1 MPTFPWGHSLVI
13 MMKPSILRNV
23 LLASLGFG
31 LAIGLVFPFFADVFV
46 TWKPGMYGWFTVS
59 ALAAGAT
66 VGAVN
71 YWIVNRIL
79 ISRLRRIAE
88 VANGIGNGDLTH
100 RCEMESDDTVGEII
114 DAFNRMGTTL
124 RDLIGGMAALSG
136 KVEADARAIERLVA
150 GIRERY
156 AVQNAET
163 GEIVGTLG
171 EMRSKGGDVAN
182 TAGQV
187 ADSTD
192 RAVDVAQGGAKVV
205 AEAISGMGEIE
216 RTVARASEEIFQ
228 LGRQSDEIGA
238 IVAVIGGIAEQT
250 NLLALNAA
258 IEAARAGEQGRGFA
272 VVADEV
278 RKLAEKT
285 GRATAEI
292 GTMIGNIQA
301 QVKQT
306 VVSMEENRNHV
317 QGGVERARKAGE
329 SLAEILASVQGIST
343 MMAHIRD
350 LTGEQQQL
358 VGAIVGRAENIAGS
372 IDDALR
378 QTASCNESC
387 LGLAG
392 HSANLNEQVRRFRIA

>member
-1 MPTFPWGHSLVI
+1 
-13 MMKPSILRNV
+13 MKPSILRNV
-23 LLASLGFG
+23 LFASLGFG
-31 LAIGLVFPFFADVFV
+31 LAIGLVFPFFADLFV
-46 TWKPGMYGWFTVS
+46 VWKPGMYGWFTVS

-71 YWIVNRIL
+71 YWIVNHIL

-88 VANGIGNGDLTH
+88 VANGIGKGDLTH
-100 RCEMESDDTVGEII
+100 RCEMRSDDTVGEII
-114 DAFNRMGTTL
+114 DAFNRMAATL
-124 RDLIGGMAALSG
+124 RELIGGMAGLSG

-150 GIRERY
+150 GIRARY
-156 AVQNAET
+156 SAQNAET
-163 GEIVGTLG
+163 GEIVDTLG
-171 EMRSKGGDVAN
+171 AMRQKGGDVTG
-182 TAGQV
+182 TATQV
-187 ADSTD
+187 ADSTS
-192 RAVDVAQGGAKVV
+192 RAVDIAHSGATVV
-205 AEAISGMGEIE
+205 AEAITGMGEIE
-216 RTVARASEEIFQ
+216 RTVARAADDISQ

-238 IVAVIGGIAEQT
+238 IVAVIRGIAEQT

-285 GRATAEI
+285 GQATGEI
-292 GTMIGNIQA
+292 GAMIGNIQA

-306 VVSMEENRNHV
+306 VVSMDENRSHV
-317 QGGVERARKAGE
+317 QRGVERARKAGE
-329 SLAEILASVQGIST
+329 SLAEILASVQGISA
-343 MMAHIRD
+343 MMSHIRD

-358 VGAIVGRAENIAGS
+358 VGAIVGRAEKIAGS

>member
-1 MPTFPWGHSLVI
+1 
-13 MMKPSILRNV
+13 MKPSILRNV

-31 LAIGLVFPFFADVFV
+31 LAIGLIFPFFADLFV
-46 TWKPGMYGWFTVS
+46 VWKPGMHGWFTAS

-71 YWIVNRIL
+71 YWIVNHIL

-88 VANGIGNGDLTH
+88 VANAIGNGDLTH
-100 RCEMESDDTVGEII
+100 RCQMESADTVGEII
-114 DAFNRMGTTL
+114 NAFNRMATTL
-124 RDLIGGMAALSG
+124 RDLIGGMGGLSG
-136 KVEADARAIERLVA
+136 KVEADSLSIERLVA

-156 AVQNAET
+156 TTQNAET
-163 GEIVGTLG
+163 GEIVATLG
-171 EMRSKGGDVAN
+171 EMRNKGGDVAS
-182 TAGQV
+182 TADQV
-187 ADSTD
+187 ADSTG
-192 RAVDVAQGGAKVV
+192 RAVEIAHGGAKVV
-205 AEAISGMGEIE
+205 AEAITGMGEIE
-216 RTVARASEEIFQ
+216 RTVARASADIFQ
-228 LGRQSDEIGA
+228 LGKQSDEIGA
-238 IVAVIGGIAEQT
+238 IVAVIRGIAEQT

-285 GRATAEI
+285 GRATEEI

-317 QGGVERARKAGE
+317 QGGVERARKAGA
-329 SLAEILASVQGIST
+329 SLAEILASVQDISA
-343 MMAHIRD
+343 MMTHIRS

-358 VGAIVGRAENIAGS
+358 VGAVVGRAENIAGS

-378 QTASCNESC
+378 QTASCSESC

-392 HSANLNEQVRRFRIA
+392 HSANLNEQVRRFRVA

>member
-1 MPTFPWGHSLVI
+1 
-13 MMKPSILRNV
+13 MKPSILRNV
-23 LLASLGFG
+23 LFASLGFG
-31 LAIGLVFPFFADVFV
+31 LAIGLVFPFFADLFV
-46 TWKPGMYGWFTVS
+46 TWKPGMYVWFTVS

-71 YWIVNRIL
+71 FWIVNRIL

-88 VANGIGNGDLTH
+88 VANGIGKGDLTH
-100 RCEMESDDTVGEII
+100 RCEMVSDDTVGEII
-114 DAFNRMGTTL
+114 DAFNHMAATL
-124 RDLIGGMAALSG
+124 RELIGGMAGLAG
-136 KVEADARAIERLVA
+136 KVETDARAIERLVA
-150 GIRERY
+150 DIRERY
-156 AVQNAET
+156 ALQNTET

-171 EMRSKGGDVAN
+171 EMRSKGGDVTE

-192 RAVDVAQGGAKVV
+192 RAVQIAHGGAKVV
-205 AEAISGMGEIE
+205 AEAITGMGEIE
-216 RTVARASEEIFQ
+216 RTVARASDDIFH
-228 LGRQSDEIGA
+228 LGKQSDDIGA
-238 IVAVIGGIAEQT
+238 IVAVIRSIAEQT

-285 GRATAEI
+285 GQATEEI
-292 GTMIGNIQA
+292 GTMIGKIQA

-306 VVSMEENRNHV
+306 MVSMEENRNHV

-343 MMAHIRD
+343 MMAHIRT

-358 VGAIVGRAENIAGS
+358 VGATVGRAENIAGS